1 MGISLTRRDSAN
13 IVKKILIGVIDQIL
27 NKFSSKGAVEHVD
40 KSLLKII
47 KGEYDIENFI
57 LTKNIKDKECYKDY
71 TRIAHVMLNERMKAR
86 NDPVQYG
93 SNERI
98 AFLYIENDK
107 KNVLQSERIEHVD
120 YVIEN
125 NIKIDYLFYILHQI
139 QKPIEQ
145 ILELIIDKPE
155 IIFNKFIM
163 IEENRRSGIEPIM
176 KYFSNSDE
184 SHLGS
189 NVSINDDNI
198 IIEGKPKTPKKTKK
212 NVIKKDKKIKTKIDE
227 FFIE

>member
-1 MGISLTRRDSAN
+1 
-13 IVKKILIGVIDQIL
+13 
-27 NKFSSKGAVEHVD
+27 
-40 KSLLKII
+40 
-47 KGEYDIENFI
+47 
-57 LTKNIKDKECYKDY
+57 
-71 TRIAHVMLNERMKAR
+71 MLNERMKAR

-145 ILELIIDKPE
+145 ILELIIDKPK

-176 KYFSNSDE
+176 KYFSNSSE
-184 SHLGS
+184 SNLGS

-198 IIEGKPKTPKKTKK
+198 IIIEDKPKTPKKTKK
-212 NVIKKDKKIKTKIDE
+212 NVIKKDIKIKIDD
-227 FFIE
+227 FFID